1 MAVLPL
7 KYVGEAVLRRKAD
20 RVQQVDKPLV
30 RLLDDMLDTMYAAN
44 GVGLAGPQI
53 GVSRRILVI
62 DAGEGPIQMVN
73 PRIVDQK
80 GRQLGTEGCLSIP
93 SVYGEVERWKE
104 IVVKGLNAHGD
115 PVIYEAK
122 GFLAVVFQHEI
133 DHLDGRLFTDL
144 AVDLID
150 AEAIERDREDEEDE
164 EEEQE

>member
-1 MAVLPL
+1 MAVLPI

-20 RVQQVDKPLV
+20 RVQQVDKSLA
-30 RLLDDMLDTMYAAN
+30 RLLDDMVETMYAAN
-44 GVGLAGPQI
+44 GIGLAGPQI

-62 DAGEGPIQMVN
+62 DAGDGPIQMVN

-80 GRQLGTEGCLSIP
+80 GRQTGTEGCLSIP

-104 IVVKGLNAHGD
+104 IVVKGLNAQGE
-115 PVIYEAK
+115 PVIYEAN
-122 GFLAVVFQHEI
+122 GLLSVVFQHEI

-150 AEAIERDREDEEDE
+150 GEAIERERE
-164 EEEQE
+164 EEEE